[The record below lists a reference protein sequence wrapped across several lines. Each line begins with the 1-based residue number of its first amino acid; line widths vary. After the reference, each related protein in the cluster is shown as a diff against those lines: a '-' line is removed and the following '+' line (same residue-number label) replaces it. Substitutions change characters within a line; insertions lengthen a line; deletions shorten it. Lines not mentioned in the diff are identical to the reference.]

1 MVCLDTSFMIEF
13 FRGTSNAVERMQ
25 ELVNN
30 NEVVTITAPT
40 LMELATGA
48 ALAQSG
54 REKEQ
59 LTAFL
64 SSVAVL
70 PLNKEAALQAGELNA
85 MLITGGE
92 MIEPM
97 DAQIGAIA
105 AAHNEALLTR
115 NVKHFKRVPGLD
127 VKTY

>member
-1 MVCLDTSFMIEF
+1 MIDF
-13 FRGTSNAVERMQ
+13 FRGASNAVRRMQ
-25 ELVNN
+25 ELVDN
-30 NEVVTITAPT
+30 NEVVTIAAPT
-40 LMELATGA
+40 LMELATGT

-70 PLNKEAALQAGELNA
+70 PLDKEAALKAGELNA

-97 DAQIGAIA
+97 DVQIGAIA
-105 AAHNEALLTR
+105 AAHNERLITR
-115 NVKHFKRVPGLD
+115 NVKHFKRIPGLD